1 MYFLV
6 PSLLLS
12 SRMEVGKKVTKVYDS
27 WWRKEWTESN
37 LSLFFSGVGV

>member
-12 SRMEVGKKVTKVYDS
+12 FRMEVRKKVTKVYDR
-27 WWRKEWTESN
+27 WWRKEWTESS
-37 LSLFFSGVGV
+37 LSLLFSGV